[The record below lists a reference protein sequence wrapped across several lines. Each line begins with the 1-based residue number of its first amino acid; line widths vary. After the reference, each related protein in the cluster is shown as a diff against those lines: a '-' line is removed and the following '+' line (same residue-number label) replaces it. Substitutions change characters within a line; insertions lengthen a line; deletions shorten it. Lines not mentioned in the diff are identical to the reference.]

1 MTFTKATI
9 IFLLFTVSMIL
20 AKEQPDNR
28 SGKIFSLFNVI
39 QFKNDPCISSSTLST
54 GQSTNRNGTCF
65 SESECSNKGGSA
77 KGGCASGFGVCC
89 VFLYSSTSNTIS
101 YNDSYLQNP
110 GFPSAFTSTKCSNN
124 ICWLRLDFEQN
135 TIEAPSV
142 TTEASGGL
150 CVDSMTVTTNTGQ
163 VIPTICGANNGEHIY
178 IDIGA
183 ANSDTAT
190 VAFTIGTT
198 SSTSRIWDIK
208 VAQIPCGVNYAPPDG
223 CLQYQTGLTGRFSSF
238 NWADT
243 TTAVHLASQTQ
254 NLCIRQEAGYC
265 CVQYQ
270 TCSTSTA
277 PSSAFAVTTNKP
289 AAETTNCSEDYV
301 LIEGASDCGG
311 GASAN
316 AFSKLCGQIFA
327 IADAAIADQVVCDCT
342 QPFALNFVTDAT
354 ADDTANTIISQGVC
368 LDYTQIA
375 C

>member
-1 MTFTKATI
+1 
-9 IFLLFTVSMIL
+9 MIL

-110 GFPSAFTSTKCSNN
+110 GFPSAFTSTGTTISYTITKCSNN

-142 TTEASGGL
+142 TTEASGGV

-208 VAQIPCGVNYAPPDG
+208 VAQIPCGANYAPPDG

-238 NWADT
+238 NWADS

-270 TCSTSTA
+270 ACSTSSA
-277 PSSAFAVTTNKP
+277 PSAFSVTT
-289 AAETTNCSEDYV
+289 AIAGAETTQCSEDYV
-301 LIEGASDCGG
+301 IIEGASDCGTG
-311 GASAN
+311 STAN
-316 AFSKLCGQIFA
+316 AFTRLCGTFFA
-327 IADAAIADQVVCDCT
+327 IVDATMANQVVCDCT
-342 QPFALNFVTDAT
+342 QPFSINFVTDADTDDAT
-354 ADDTANTIISQGVC
+354 AGIANTIISQGVC
-368 LDYTQIA
+368 LDYTQLP